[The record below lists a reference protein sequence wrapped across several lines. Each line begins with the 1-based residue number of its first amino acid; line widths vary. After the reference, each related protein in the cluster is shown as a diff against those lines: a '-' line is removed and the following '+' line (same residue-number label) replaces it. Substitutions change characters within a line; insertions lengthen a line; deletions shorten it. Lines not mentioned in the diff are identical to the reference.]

1 MASLM
6 GGIPDVRALLSARA
20 DAAARCA
27 LDFLLFRDV
36 VQDHTAELQQ
46 ARGVGLGLEHTAELQ
61 QAATWYGM
69 VWCGVVWCGM
79 VWYGVVWSVQDR
91 TLSSAPRSRRAR
103 RSTTWTPTGATG
115 GTRWCPRASTAW

>member
-6 GGIPDVRALLSARA
+6 GSIPDVRALLSARA

-79 VWYGVVWSVQDR
+79 VWYGMV
-91 TLSSAPRSRRAR
+91 
-103 RSTTWTPTGATG
+103 
-115 GTRWCPRASTAW
+115 

>member
-6 GGIPDVRALLSARA
+6 GGIPEVRELLSERG

-69 VWCGVVWCGM
+69 VWYGVVWCGV
-79 VWYGVVWSVQDR
+79 VWYGMAGMVG
-91 TLSSAPRSRRAR
+91 RRVR
-103 RSTTWTPTGATG
+103 EHPNKLPLTFEHSNI
-115 GTRWCPRASTAW
+115 

>member
-6 GGIPDVRALLSARA
+6 GSIPEVRALLSARA

-61 QAATWYGM
+61 RPPHGMVWCGM
-69 VWCGVVWCGM
+69 VWCGVVWYGM
-79 VWYGVVWSVQDR
+79 VWVVRVM
-91 TLSSAPRSRRAR
+91 
-103 RSTTWTPTGATG
+103 STC
-115 GTRWCPRASTAW
+115 R